1 MSLRAIKFWCPAP
14 PRIYTGSVKHLVLRA
29 STHNAAVMAGPPA
42 WLLGVVAGVAAL
54 AVLGY
59 DFGLFTSLSG
69 MTFAAL
75 GAFWVGAGIAAVLD
89 AKHATRNA
97 AVVALSLAALLIV
110 YIGVASLRMPPPGAS
125 TAGPNVY
132 PP

>member
-1 MSLRAIKFWCPAP
+1 ML
-14 PRIYTGSVKHLVLRA
+14 L
-29 STHNAAVMAGPPA
+29 VMAGPPA
-42 WLLGVVAGVAAL
+42 WLFGIVAAIAAL

-69 MTFAAL
+69 VMFAVL

-89 AKHATRNA
+89 AIHGSRNA
-97 AVVALSLAALLIV
+97 IIIALTVAALVIL
-110 YIGVASLRMPPPGAS
+110 YIGVAALQVPPPGTS
-125 TAGPNVY
+125 TGGPNVY

>member
-1 MSLRAIKFWCPAP
+1 
-14 PRIYTGSVKHLVLRA
+14 
-29 STHNAAVMAGPPA
+29 
-42 WLLGVVAGVAAL
+42 LGVVAAIAAL
-54 AVLGY
+54 VVLGY

-69 MTFAAL
+69 MMFAGL

-97 AVVALSLAALLIV
+97 TVVALSVAALVIV
-110 YIGVASLRMPPPGAS
+110 YIGVAWLRVPPPGAS
-125 TAGPNVY
+125 TGGPNVY

>member
-1 MSLRAIKFWCPAP
+1 
-14 PRIYTGSVKHLVLRA
+14 
-29 STHNAAVMAGPPA
+29 
-42 WLLGVVAGVAAL
+42 LGVAAAIAAL

-69 MTFAAL
+69 LMFAGL

-89 AKHATRNA
+89 AKHAARNA
-97 AVVALSLAALLIV
+97 AVVALSVTAIV
-110 YIGVASLRMPPPGAS
+110 ILYIGVAALRVPPPG
-125 TAGPNVY
+125 TATGGPNVY